1 MAKKLGGLGKGLSAI
16 FIENETEEKGSVVT
30 LHISEITPNRSQPR
44 IAFDEEALAE
54 LADSIKAHGV
64 LQPILVRPLLQGGYQ
79 IVAGERRYRAARLAG
94 LNEIPATVRELSEEE
109 TMELA
114 LIENLQR
121 ENLSPMEEA
130 SGYKHLMDT
139 YSLSQEQVAQ
149 AVGKSRSAV
158 ANSVRLLTLDDSIRE
173 LVDDG
178 KLSAGHAR
186 ALLSIE
192 DQKLQKSAA
201 DDIVKKG
208 LSVRDA
214 EKLAKKLNKNK
225 TEKKPAKTQTVPV
238 LYKETELALSEA
250 LGQKVVITKNKNG
263 GGTLSI
269 DFYSDEELL
278 SLAHKFEQ

>member
-16 FIENETEEKGSVVT
+16 FIENETEEKGSVIT
-30 LHISEITPNRSQPR
+30 LRISEIAPNRAQPR
-44 IAFDEEALAE
+44 RAFDEESLTE

-94 LNEIPATVRELSEEE
+94 LTEIPATVRELSEEE

-130 SGYKHLMDT
+130 AGYKHLMDT

-158 ANSVRLLTLDDSIRE
+158 ANATRLLTLDQSIRE

-178 KLSAGHAR
+178 RLSAGHAR
-186 ALLSIE
+186 AVLSIE
-192 DQKLQKSAA
+192 DKKQQKAAA

-208 LSVRDA
+208 LSVREA
-214 EKLAKKLNKNK
+214 EKLAKKLNKQK
-225 TEKKPAKTQTVPV
+225 TEKKPSKPQSVPV

-250 LGQKVVITKNKNG
+250 LGQKVIITKNKNG

-278 SLAHKFEQ
+278 NLAHKFE

>member
-30 LHISEITPNRSQPR
+30 LRISEIEPNRAQPR
-44 IAFDEEALAE
+44 RAFDEESLAE
-54 LADSIKAHGV
+54 LSDSIKAHGV

-94 LNEIPATVRELSEEE
+94 LTEIPATVRELSEEE

-130 SGYKHLMDT
+130 AGYKHLMDT
-139 YSLSQEQVAQ
+139 YSLSQEQVAN

-158 ANSVRLLTLDDSIRE
+158 ANSVRLLTLDESIRE

-201 DDIVKKG
+201 EEIVKKG
-208 LSVRDA
+208 LSVREA
-214 EKLAKKLNKNK
+214 EKLSKKLNKQK
-225 TEKKPAKTQTVPV
+225 SEKKPSKPQAVPV

-250 LGQKVVITKNKNG
+250 LGQRVVITKSKNG

-278 SLAHKFEQ
+278 NLAHKFE

>member
-16 FIENETEEKGSVVT
+16 FIENETEEKGSVIT
-30 LHISEITPNRSQPR
+30 LRISEIEPNRTQPR
-44 IAFDEEALAE
+44 KAFDEEALAE
-54 LADSIKAHGV
+54 LSESIREHGV
-64 LQPILVRPLLQGGYQ
+64 LQPILVRPMLQGGYQ

-94 LNEIPATVRELSEEE
+94 LTEIPATVRELSEEE

-121 ENLSPMEEA
+121 ENLSPLEEA
-130 SGYKHLMDT
+130 AGYKHLMDS
-139 YSLSQEQVAQ
+139 YSLSQDQVAK
-149 AVGKSRSAV
+149 AVGKSRPAV
-158 ANSVRLLTLDDSIRE
+158 ANAVRLLSLDDSVRE
-173 LVDDG
+173 LLEDG
-178 KLSAGHAR
+178 ILSAGHAR

-192 DQKLQKSAA
+192 NKAVQKSAA
-201 DDIVKKG
+201 EEIVRKK
-208 LSVRDA
+208 LSVREA
-214 EKLAKKLNKNK
+214 EKLTKKLNKQKSEK
-225 TEKKPAKTQTVPV
+225 TEKKPQSMPV

-278 SLAHKFEQ
+278 NLAHKFE

>member
-30 LHISEITPNRSQPR
+30 LRISEIEPNRSQPR
-44 IAFDEEALAE
+44 RAFDEESLTE
-54 LADSIKAHGV
+54 LSDSIKAHGV
-64 LQPILVRPLLQGGYQ
+64 LQPSLVRPLLQGGYQ

-94 LNEIPATVRELSEEE
+94 LTEIPATVRELSEEE

-130 SGYKHLMDT
+130 AGFKHLMDT
-139 YSLSQEQVAQ
+139 YSLSQEQVAS

-158 ANSVRLLTLDDSIRE
+158 ANSVRLLTLDKSIRE
-173 LVDDG
+173 LVDNG

-186 ALLSIE
+186 AILSIE

-201 DDIVKKG
+201 EEITKKG
-208 LSVRDA
+208 LSVREA
-214 EKLAKKLNKNK
+214 EKLSKKLNKQK
-225 TEKKPAKTQTVPV
+225 SEKKPSKPQAVPI

-278 SLAHKFEQ
+278 NLAHNF

>member
-16 FIENETEEKGSVVT
+16 FIENETEVKGSVVI
-30 LHISEITPNRSQPR
+30 LRISEIEPNRSQPR
-44 IAFDEEALAE
+44 RAFDEEALAE

-64 LQPILVRPLLQGGYQ
+64 IQPILVRPLLQGGYQ

-94 LNEIPATVRELSEEE
+94 LTEIPATVRELSEEE
-109 TMELA
+109 TVELA

-130 SGYKHLMDT
+130 AGYKHLMDA
-139 YSLSQEQVAQ
+139 YSLSQEQVAN

-158 ANSVRLLTLDDSIRE
+158 ANSVRLLTLDKSITE
-173 LVDDG
+173 MVDKG
-178 KLSAGHAR
+178 RLSAGHAR
-186 ALLSIE
+186 AILSIE
-192 DQKLQKSAA
+192 DKKQQKTAA
-201 DDIVKKG
+201 EDIVKKG

-214 EKLAKKLNKNK
+214 EKLAKKLNRQKA
-225 TEKKPAKTQTVPV
+225 EKKPAKAPSVPV

-250 LGQKVVITKNKNG
+250 LGQRVVITKNNNG

-269 DFYSDEELL
+269 DFYSDEELIN
-278 SLAHKFEQ
+278 LAHKFE

>member
-44 IAFDEEALAE
+44 RAFDEEALAE

-139 YSLSQEQVAQ
+139 YSLSR
-149 AVGKSRSAV
+149 SR
-158 ANSVRLLTLDDSIRE
+158 
-173 LVDDG
+173 
-178 KLSAGHAR
+178 
-186 ALLSIE
+186 
-192 DQKLQKSAA
+192 
-201 DDIVKKG
+201 
-208 LSVRDA
+208 
-214 EKLAKKLNKNK
+214 
-225 TEKKPAKTQTVPV
+225 
-238 LYKETELALSEA
+238 
-250 LGQKVVITKNKNG
+250 
-263 GGTLSI
+263 
-269 DFYSDEELL
+269 
-278 SLAHKFEQ
+278 